1 MKNKK
6 SKIIIFSLLMA
17 AASGYAIAQDADL
30 KVSGPD
36 AMKAATSKVQPE
48 YPNVAKQLHIEG
60 AVEVEVHITEE
71 GTVDSA
77 KPLAGNPLLVKAAV
91 EATKRWKFTP
101 FTSDGK
107 PVAATA
113 PLTFNFK
120 L

>member
-1 MKNKK
+1 
-6 SKIIIFSLLMA
+6 MA
-17 AASGYAIAQDADL
+17 AASGYAFAQDADL

-36 AMKAATSKVQPE
+36 AMKAATAKFQPE

-60 AVEVEVHITEE
+60 AVEVQVHITEE

-77 KPLAGNPLLVKAAV
+77 KPLAGNPLLAKAAV